1 MGETGDTLRNRKNGH
16 ISDIN
21 CKKVDKNEVAEHF
34 CSSPHSIEE
43 DFSIKAIMRVRD
55 QHERR
60 IIEAKLIKK
69 LGTLTPLG
77 MNKEA
82 STFHR

>member
-1 MGETGDTLRNRKNGH
+1 MIFVL
-16 ISDIN
+16 
-21 CKKVDKNEVAEHF
+21 
-34 CSSPHSIEE
+34 PHSIEE